1 MSETNKHILKAGWT
15 VLLTVAV
22 LMMTVHTGLA
32 EEKVVGTK
40 LLDKTTTIKIQGI
53 GDSDSEHTYK
63 FKVGD
68 KEMEIDSK
76 DARVGDVYVGPAD
89 TINDDVVTKGGSI
102 KVDGMVNGDC
112 VTFGGA
118 VTVNG
123 TVMHDVATFGG
134 ATLVNGT
141 VKGDVATFGGPVQ
154 IDGTVGGEVA
164 AFGGVVKLGDKASV
178 GGDISTVGGSVN
190 RSETAQVGGEIKNV
204 DLGMLNQFIPRIVGS
219 ATYVDQARHP
229 RQVAG
234 RAVAFFVVF
243 FILMGLGILILLLG
257 VFFAKPIERIAHI
270 IEVDFWKSAGIGF
283 LIQISLA
290 PALVFMAVS
299 ILGIPL
305 IPLALLL
312 VVAAILMSIASFGM
326 IINQKFMH
334 AIKKPLMNTLPAVA
348 LGYVLLVSLFLLGSL
363 INIAGSPMT
372 ALGVIFIIINFIVL
386 WCGFTV
392 GMGAVWTTRLGTR
405 DQAPL
410 KQPKSEKQIPV

>member
-1 MSETNKHILKAGWT
+1 MSSANKHILKAGWT
-15 VLLTVAV
+15 ILLTVTAL
-22 LMMTVHTGLA
+22 LMAAGTGLA

-53 GDSDSEHTYK
+53 GDPDSEHTYK

-141 VKGDVATFGGPVQ
+141 VKGDVATFGGPVT
-154 IDGTVGGEVA
+154 IEGTVGGEVA
-164 AFGGVVKLGDKASV
+164 AFGGVVRLGDKSSV
-178 GGDISTVGGSVN
+178 GGDISTVGGSVS
-190 RSETAQVGGEIKNV
+190 RAESAQVGGEVKNV
-204 DLGMLNQFIPRIVGS
+204 DLGMLNQFIPRVIGS
-219 ATYVDQARHP
+219 ATYVDHP
-229 RQVAG
+229 KPAVAG
-234 RAVAFFVVF
+234 RAIGFFVVF
-243 FILMGLGILILLLG
+243 FILMGLGILIVLLG
-257 VFFAKPIERIAHI
+257 VFFAKPIERITHI

-305 IPLALLL
+305 IPLAVLL

-363 INIAGSPMT
+363 INIAGSPLT

-386 WCGFTV
+386 WCGVTV
-392 GMGAVWTTRLGTR
+392 GLGAVWTTRLGTR
-405 DQAPL
+405 DQAPSKL
-410 KQPKSEKQIPV
+410 PKAEKPAAA